1 MLSLKIRATLGVS
14 CYFRQIVAMPIS
26 ALEGTD
32 FQIYVWRLVPF
43 VMPSMYDYQSLES
56 IHEKNFLQFLPLAIF
71 DSKYRVKRKFLRK
84 YATFFAISFFDSKY
98 IVKTKSF

>member
-1 MLSLKIRATLGVS
+1 MAAFLCCKEIDKKLGLDLFVD

-43 VMPSMYDYQSLES
+43 VLPFTYGYQSL
-56 IHEKNFLQFLPLAIF
+56 
-71 DSKYRVKRKFLRK
+71 
-84 YATFFAISFFDSKY
+84 
-98 IVKTKSF
+98 